1 MFLWIFVFALS
12 QRLAF
17 YITWPNK
24 CFGPALTG
32 VILGASKDNN
42 LTHTSDV
49 RQLKPHTVLNT
60 TDRNQK
66 LAPGYCNRTNTTSL
80 KIKTNSSLSS
90 PLTGKSSPHRNP
102 TENVLWLFTHFSA
115 KNTIKNGNV
124 TRHGELN
131 KYHISFMIWFLPR
144 TLKMFPT
151 DINIMLKK
159 KKLNFWPHYIFNVTH
174 FFNTHWILLFHLLTK
189 KPIQHISKTQN
200 NNSLHVKI

>member
-1 MFLWIFVFALS
+1 MPTLTRVIFL
-12 QRLAF
+12 
-17 YITWPNK
+17 
-24 CFGPALTG
+24 CE
-32 VILGASKDNN
+32 SKDNN
-42 LTHTSDV
+42 LTYTSDG
-49 RQLKPHTVLNT
+49 QQPKPQTVLTT

-80 KIKTNSSLSS
+80 KNKTSSSSSS

-124 TRHGELN
+124 MRHGELN
-131 KYHISFMIWFLPR
+131 KYHISFMISDSSHEPS
-144 TLKMFPT
+144 KMFPHRYKH
-151 DINIMLKK
+151 NVEKLKK
-159 KKLNFWPHYIFNVTH
+159 KKMILNFWPHYIFNVTH
-174 FFNTHWILLFHLLTK
+174 FFNTHWILLFHILTK